1 MISKKDE
8 ISQNRKFYVK
18 PKMEQVKLVAEEAVI
33 TFCKV
38 SSNNGPTGA
47 GCKPHGS
54 ACINAN
60 QGS

>member
-1 MISKKDE
+1 MSKKNE
-8 ISQNRKFYVK
+8 ISQNRKYYVK
-18 PKMEQVKLVAEEAVI
+18 PKIEQVKLVAEEAVI

-47 GCKPHGS
+47 GCKPTGH
-54 ACINAN
+54 ACINQA